1 MSFND
6 LTILPIIFWAFK
18 KHLKSFQATIYH
30 LKVIDFFFGLIKL
43 SKLIISHEI
52 DEIGTDPEIFIPY
65 ISRGFLASITDA
77 IPVMELISN
86 ELKNRTYNFAINTY
100 ALIDESKPIMYET
113 TFLKEI
119 AAMNFRRFNVDSPSI
134 EKIRVL

>member
-1 MSFND
+1 
-6 LTILPIIFWAFK
+6 
-18 KHLKSFQATIYH
+18 
-30 LKVIDFFFGLIKL
+30 
-43 SKLIISHEI
+43 
-52 DEIGTDPEIFIPY
+52 
-65 ISRGFLASITDA
+65 
-77 IPVMELISN
+77 MELISN